1 MKALK
6 KAEYN
11 PSAVPEPAVPPAP
24 RASGVSSQAGAALF
38 APTPATP
45 PLYIKVLLLGFLL
58 IGLLGLWFLL
68 RPSPAPPIYLKKT
81 TAAVPATLSN
91 IPAAPVSIPAPE
103 TEEVKLV
110 VRPLAVPPTQVSAKT
125 TLPPVKKSDPAPPE
139 PRTPIVTPMQA
150 TPRVDPVLERAY
162 LALQQGNVSLAEE
175 LYRQVQGREPNN
187 IDALLGLAT
196 LAAARQQ
203 NDTALQL
210 YSRVLERDAKNS
222 IAQAGLINLIG
233 KSDFIRAESRLRQLI
248 QEKPGAHLY
257 FTLGNL
263 YAGEGQWQLAQQ
275 AYFDAYH
282 LQPSNADFNYN
293 LAVALDHLGSR
304 RPALEYYQKALS
316 LAEEKATVNFH
327 PSQLKRR
334 IAELNNLTP

>member
-11 PSAVPEPAVPPAP
+11 SSAVPEPAVPAEP
-24 RASGVSSQAGAALF
+24 RASGVAPPAGAALF
-38 APTPATP
+38 ASTPATP

-58 IGLLGLWFLL
+58 IGLLGLWFLF
-68 RPSPAPPIYLKKT
+68 RPNPAPPIYLKKT
-81 TAAVPATLSN
+81 AVPATAPA

-103 TEEVKLV
+103 AEEVKLV
-110 VRPLAVPPTQVSAKT
+110 VRPLAVPPAQVSVKT
-125 TLPPVKKSDPAPPE
+125 TLPPPAKRSDPAPRE
-139 PRTPIVTPMQA
+139 PRAPIVTPMQ
-150 TPRVDPVLERAY
+150 PVPSVDPVLERAY
-162 LALQQGNVSLAEE
+162 LALQQGNASLAEE
-175 LYRQVQGREPNN
+175 LYKQAQAREPNN

-203 NDTALQL
+203 NETALQL
-210 YSRVLERDAKNS
+210 YSRVLEQDAKNS

-282 LQPSNADFNYN
+282 LQPSNADFSYN

-304 RPALEYYQKALS
+304 RQALEYYQKALS
-316 LAEEKATVNFH
+316 LSEEKATGNFH